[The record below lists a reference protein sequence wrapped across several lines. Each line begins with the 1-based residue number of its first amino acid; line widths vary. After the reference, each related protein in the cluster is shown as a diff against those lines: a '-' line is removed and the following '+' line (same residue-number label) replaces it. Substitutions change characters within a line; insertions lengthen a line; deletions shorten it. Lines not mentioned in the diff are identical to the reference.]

1 MYCTAI
7 KHDGHSRTRSKCAFF
22 SFFHWTVTLLLWEPK
37 TCHPLQKHFKWQCKF
52 AKKNSL
58 RPKFTKAITI
68 KQYLM
73 RWVIGGNKLFSSHER
88 QCWIIQSLRGL
99 AGGWLGGV
107 HFRVLVCGLSFPS
120 FSNFAPHS
128 TWSVFSAGWRDVRE
142 ATSSLSGFVRLCY
155 KHVSKNSYRGENH
168 RCSETQNS

>member
-1 MYCTAI
+1 MYCTVI

-73 RWVIGGNKLFSSHER
+73 RWVIGGNKRLHHMRDSVESSSP
-88 QCWIIQSLRGL
+88 C
-99 AGGWLGGV
+99 GGFWLGGV
-107 HFRVLVCGLSFPS
+107 HLRAQFSFLLKFCASFHLVGLFRRMAWCSR
-120 FSNFAPHS
+120 SNFVLEWLR
-128 TWSVFSAGWRDVRE
+128 T
-142 ATSSLSGFVRLCY
+142 VRLCY
-155 KHVSKNSYRGENH
+155 KHVSKNSSRGENH